1 MSIGPGAGTI
11 GHASHDGVV
20 LVEPTRC

>member
-1 MSIGPGAGTI
+1 MSIDPGAGTI